1 MNMKINQLR
10 LFLIKKRKE
19 NKSDD
24 DIVRGVVYDLCN
36 QVIRN
41 NNLNK
46 KVLWN
51 KQIVIST
58 AYTYNKEEYDR
69 KMNPIDFR
77 LFSIPKNIRILG
89 DFEFAYGKYFLI
101 KSENDNSNIQSYLS
115 STNKG
120 IYEKERKTRI
130 DVNELQL
137 FRMNI
142 TL

>member
-1 MNMKINQLR
+1 MKINQLR